1 MTAEGF
7 VEPDFFTDHSVLLD
21 PYAALEAVRS
31 QAPVL
36 QMESHDFVMV
46 TGFAEATAVL
56 LDQEHFS
63 SVIAAAGPTAPL
75 PFEPEGDDIT
85 SQIAAH
91 HHQFVGHETFLSFD
105 GAEHSARRALL
116 SRLFTPSRLRANE
129 LYMHELADRM
139 VRDVVAKGGC
149 ELMHELAT
157 PYVTYVIADLLGVPE
172 EDRAKI
178 ADCLAAAPL
187 PGAVDDADAGA
198 SLAPLA
204 AQVGA
209 LFAGYIV
216 DRRANPREDVMTD
229 LATAKFPDGSTPEVA
244 ELVMLAIFL
253 FAAGQDTSA
262 KLIGNSAVHLADH
275 PELQDQLRFDRSL
288 IAPFLEEMLRLEGS
302 SKVTH
307 RLTSKSTRI
316 GDMDIPAGKRV
327 VVSLA
332 GADRDPSRWEDPD
345 AFRLGRPR
353 VKEHLAFGRG
363 AHTCIGNPLARAEV
377 RVLFDRFLEHT
388 SGMTISAAHHGAA
401 GSRRFDYE
409 ASYIVR
415 GLTKL
420 FVDLTPAL
428 SGAAPAQ
435 SPREVPAG

>member
-1 MTAEGF
+1 MTTDGF
-7 VEPDFFTDHSVLLD
+7 GEPDFFTDHSILLD
-21 PYAALEAVRS
+21 PYEALETVRL
-31 QAPVL
+31 QAPVR
-36 QMESHDFVMV
+36 QMENHDFVMV

-56 LDQEHFS
+56 LDGEHFS

-85 SQIAAH
+85 GQIAAH
-91 HHQFVGHETFLSFD
+91 HHQFVGSETFLSFD
-105 GAEHSARRALL
+105 GASHSARRALL

-129 LYMHELADRM
+129 LYMQGLADRM
-139 VRDVVAKGGC
+139 VKDVVAKGGC

-172 EDRAKI
+172 EDRARI
-178 ADCLAAAPL
+178 ADILAAAPL
-187 PGAVDDADAGA
+187 PGNVDDADAGA

-204 AQVGA
+204 EQIGGM
-209 LFAGYIV
+209 FAAYIM
-216 DRRANPREDVMTD
+216 DRRADPREDVLSD
-229 LATAKFPDGSTPEVA
+229 LATAKFPDGSTPEVS

-262 KLIGNSAVHLADH
+262 KLIGNSALHLADD
-275 PELQDQLRFDRSL
+275 PELQDRLRADRSL

-316 GDMDIPAGKRV
+316 GDFEIPAGRKV
-327 VVSLA
+327 VISLA
-332 GADRDPSRWEDPD
+332 GADRDPQRWEDPD
-345 AFRLGRPR
+345 TFKLGRPR
-353 VKEHLAFGRG
+353 IKEHLAFGRG

-377 RVLFDRFLEHT
+377 RVLFDRFFEHT
-388 SGMTISAAHHGAA
+388 SNMTISQAQHGQT
-401 GSRRFDYE
+401 GSRRLDYE
-409 ASYIVR
+409 PSYIVR

-420 FVDLTPAL
+420 HVELSPAL
-428 SGAAPAQ
+428 TSN
-435 SPREVPAG
+435 EV

>member
-1 MTAEGF
+1 MSEGGF
-7 VEPDFFTDHSVLLD
+7 QEPDFFTDHSVLLN
-21 PYAALEAVRS
+21 PYEPLDAVRS
-31 QAPVL
+31 QSSVR

-56 LDQEHFS
+56 LDGEHFS

-85 SQIAAH
+85 DQIAAH
-91 HHQFVGHETFLSFD
+91 HHEFVGHETFLSFD
-105 GAEHSARRALL
+105 GPDHSARRALL

-129 LYMHELADRM
+129 LYMHELADRL
-139 VRDVVAKGGC
+139 VKDAVAKGGC
-149 ELMHELAT
+149 ELMHDLAV

-172 EDRAKI
+172 EDRPAI
-178 ADCLAAAPL
+178 AECLAAAPL

-204 AQVGA
+204 EKVGGM
-209 LFAGYIV
+209 FAGYIL
-216 DRRANPREDVMTD
+216 DRRANPRADVMTD

-262 KLIGNSAVHLADH
+262 KLTGNSALFLTENPD
-275 PELQDQLRFDRSL
+275 LQAQLRADRSQ
-288 IAPFLEEMLRLEGS
+288 IGPFLEEMLRLEGS

-307 RLTSKSTRI
+307 RLTRKSTRI
-316 GDMDIPAGKRV
+316 GGMDIPAGKRV
-327 VVSLA
+327 VISLA
-332 GADRDPSRWEDPD
+332 GADRDPKRWEDPNT
-345 AFRLGRPR
+345 FVLGRPR

-377 RVLFDRFLEHT
+377 RVLFDRFFEHT
-388 SGMTISAAHHGAA
+388 SDMTMSEAHHGPA
-401 GSRRFDYE
+401 GSRRLDYE
-409 ASYIVR
+409 PSYIVR

-420 FVDLTPAL
+420 YVDLTPATAEASARSSSEL
-428 SGAAPAQ
+428 PVS
-435 SPREVPAG
+435 